1 MRASLEDVHADAALL
16 ERDFLMLRSIHRAPA
31 FALVVS
37 LTTLGAGAVAAP
49 AQAASAWSAPITL
62 PAAVGSGSFA
72 ENASGAQIAV
82 TGSGPQVSFSA
93 TGQTWSA
100 PVTVAT
106 GGTEAA
112 VALAANGRAVVV
124 WHGGSATAPLLQAS
138 TEATPGGSWSAPVTI
153 GAINV
158 GAQAPIVAIDGSG
171 NAVVA
176 WSGATSATVLGPI
189 FTASLPAGGTW
200 TPVKTLDATGSST
213 IRAVANATGS
223 AIITWSDDDNI
234 WADSGTIL
242 GGFATPV
249 DIGHALAHYH
259 SPRVS
264 FVALNNAGQAVVA
277 YTPQGASSMAATRSV
292 NGAWSG
298 TMALP
303 CGFAGSTAI
312 DGAGDVVVLCE
323 GSVTNA
329 EGQPVT
335 TQETTRLSAGSNT
348 WSTPSLLTSDFVS
361 SESVVG
367 DAAGTFIVALV
378 TTATVNNMGVETV
391 NAFTSPPGGA
401 FGTATTFPVTLFDN
415 LVLNIAAGRAT
426 LVWNSSSGAFESTEP
441 VS

>member
-1 MRASLEDVHADAALL
+1 MPRSIQRASTAALL
-16 ERDFLMLRSIHRAPA
+16 VLLI
-31 FALVVS
+31 
-37 LTTLGAGAVAAP
+37 TLGGGVAVAAP
-49 AQAASAWSAPITL
+49 AEAASAWSAPITL

-82 TGSGPQVSFSA
+82 TGTGPQVSYSA

-100 PVTVAT
+100 PVSVAS

-124 WHGGSATAPLLQAS
+124 WHGGTAAAPLLQAS
-138 TEATPGGSWSAPVTI
+138 TEAAPGGPWSAPVTI
-153 GAINV
+153 GAVNI
-158 GAQAPIVAIDGSG
+158 GAQPPLVAIDGSG

-176 WSGATSATVLGPI
+176 WSGATSTTVLGPI
-189 FTASLPAGGTW
+189 STASLPAGSTW
-200 TPVKTLDATGSST
+200 TPVKTLDASGSST
-213 IRAVANATGS
+213 IRLVVNASGS

-242 GGFATPV
+242 GGFGAPV

-264 FVALNNAGQAVVA
+264 FLALNNAGQAVVA
-277 YTPQGASSMAATRSV
+277 YGATGMAAIRSAS
-292 NGAWSG
+292 GTWSG
-298 TMALP
+298 AMALP
-303 CGFAGSTAI
+303 CSYPASTAI

-323 GSVTNA
+323 GSATNA
-329 EGQPVT
+329 AGQTVT
-335 TQETTRLSAGSNT
+335 TQETTRLPAGGSI
-348 WSTPSLLTSDFVS
+348 WSTPALLTSDFVS

-378 TTATVNNMGVETV
+378 TTVTVNNMAVETV

-401 FGTATTFPVTLFDN
+401 FDSASTFPVTSLDS
-415 LVLNIAAGRAT
+415 LDLNIAAGRAT
-426 LVWNSSSGAFESTEP
+426 LVWNSSAGAFESTEP

>member
-1 MRASLEDVHADAALL
+1 MP
-16 ERDFLMLRSIHRAPA
+16 RSIHRAST
-31 FALVVS
+31 FALLVLLITV
-37 LTTLGAGAVAAP
+37 GGGVAVAAP
-49 AQAASAWSAPITL
+49 AEAAAAWSAPSSL

-82 TGSGPQVSFSA
+82 TGTGPQVSSS
-93 TGQTWSA
+93 TNGQAWSA
-100 PVTVAT
+100 PTTVAS
-106 GGTEAA
+106 GGTDAA

-124 WHGGSATAPLLQAS
+124 WHGGTATAPLLQAS
-138 TEATPGGSWSAPVTI
+138 TQATPGGTWSAPVTI
-153 GAINV
+153 AAINV
-158 GAQAPIVAIDGSG
+158 GAQAPIIAIDGSG

-176 WSGATSATVLGPI
+176 WSGATATTVLGPI
-189 FTASLPAGGTW
+189 STASLPAGGTW

-213 IRAVANATGS
+213 IRLVANATGS

-242 GGFATPV
+242 GGFAAPV

-259 SPRVS
+259 SPRIS
-264 FVALNNAGQAVVA
+264 FVALNNTGQAVVA
-277 YTPQGASSMAATRSV
+277 YTPQGATGMAAIRSA
-292 NGAWSG
+292 NGTWSG
-298 TMALP
+298 AMALP

-323 GSVTNA
+323 GSATNA
-329 EGQPVT
+329 AGQPVT
-335 TQETTRLSAGSNT
+335 TQETTRLTAGSST
-348 WSTPSLLTSDFVS
+348 WSTPALLTSDFVS
-361 SESVVG
+361 TESVVA

-401 FGTATTFPVTLFDN
+401 FGTATTFPVTLLDS
-415 LVLNIAAGRAT
+415 LDLDIAAGRAT
-426 LVWNSSSGAFESTEP
+426 LVWNASPGAFESTEP